1 MKTLE
6 EGTVVKCIRRSSWY
20 SLVDEG
26 EYYEVA
32 RYVHDSPV
40 VWLMCVRTGRTLCAL
55 LDNVFEPVST
65 TEFLV
70 HHITQ
75 EVHSN

>member
-6 EGTVVKCIRRSSWY
+6 EGTVIKCTRRSSRY

-32 RYVHDSPV
+32 RHVHGSPV
-40 VWLMCVRTGRTLCAL
+40 AWLMCVRTGVTLCVSL
-55 LDNVFEPVST
+55 ENVFEPVCAA
-65 TEFLV
+65 EFLV
-70 HHITQ
+70 HQITQ